1 MSLNFRL
8 HRDEDLPELQSLW
21 LDNTDWGG
29 LTPDLWRKHIIE
41 APLGGASIL
50 VATDSKSGRIVGEF
64 AFMPSRVRVKGRE
77 VSAFRPA
84 APIVARGYRF
94 FGVNP
99 LNHPAIAMYTNA
111 VEALRDRGE
120 GLVYMVPDP
129 RWTRLIQMF
138 PNLIVGSFPLFSRP
152 LPLSSPMAMDA
163 GYDAGPVELTDS
175 RVDELWQKSAAIHGT
190 SIVRDTRSLPWKIG
204 KGEDHVLGLERGGE
218 LVGIVACRQK
228 GDRQWLV
235 TDLLF
240 ADAEASLRNLLIAA
254 ANLGHEHA
262 LSTTEKPIAKVAVL
276 ATSPMHATVKCLG
289 FARDR
294 YDFPLVVQVLD
305 QTIDKRDVA
314 TEQWFV
320 SAND

>member
-1 MSLNFRL
+1 MSLSFRL
-8 HRDEDLPELQSLW
+8 HRDEDLPELQALW
-21 LDNTDWGG
+21 LENTNWGG
-29 LTPDLWRKHIIE
+29 LTPELWRKHIID

-50 VATDSKSGRIVGEF
+50 VATDSKTGKIVGEF
-64 AFMPSRVRVKGRE
+64 AFMPSRVRVRGRE

-94 FGVNP
+94 FSVNP
-99 LNHPAIAMYTNA
+99 LDHPAIAMYLNA
-111 VEALRDRGE
+111 VEALRNRGE

-138 PNLIVGSFPLFSRP
+138 PNLIVGSFPLFSQP
-152 LPLSSPMAMDA
+152 LPLASPMAIDS
-163 GYDAGPVELTDS
+163 GFDVGPVELTDS
-175 RVDELWQKSAAIHGT
+175 RVDELWERSAALHGT

-218 LVGIVACRQK
+218 LVGIVACRHK

-240 ADAEASLRNLLIAA
+240 ADAEAALRNLLIAA

-262 LSTTEKPIAKVAVL
+262 LATTGNPIAKVAVL
-276 ATSPMHATVKCLG
+276 ATSAMEATVRSLG

-305 QTIDKRDVA
+305 PTIDKRDVA
-314 TEQWFV
+314 TDHWFV